1 MIRHSLIAVAALI
14 LAGCQQAPAAPTP
27 AKGPHAGHDMSAMG
41 NAKVPQND
49 AQKAYAAVNDR
60 MHQGMADI
68 PADADVAF
76 MQGMLAHHKGAV
88 EMSEVALKY
97 GKDAKVRDLA
107 TRIIKAQQSEIAEMQ
122 GWLDARAKGASSD
135 TAKAPAVAD
144 PHAGH

>member
-1 MIRHSLIAVAALI
+1 MKHHSLIITAALT
-14 LAGCQQAPAAPTP
+14 LTACQQPAAVP
-27 AKGPHAGHDMSAMG
+27 AEPPAESSADAHAGHDMAAAPAG
-41 NAKVPQND
+41 PQNE
-49 AQKAYAAVNDR
+49 AQQAYAAANDR
-60 MHQGMADI
+60 MHKGMMDI

-107 TRIIKAQQSEIAEMQ
+107 QRIIKAQQGEIDEMQ
-122 GWLDARAKGASSD
+122 TWLDARAKA
-135 TAKAPAVAD
+135 APADAAAAAD

>member
-1 MIRHSLIAVAALI
+1 MRIALPLAAALA
-14 LAGCQQAPAAPTP
+14 LAACGQQAAPPAEAKADANTIAPEDERT
-27 AKGPHAGHDMSAMG
+27 AAQRAYADASARMHAGMSA
-41 NAKVPQND
+41 AI
-49 AQKAYAAVNDR
+49 
-60 MHQGMADI
+60 H
-68 PADADVAF
+68 ADADVAF

-135 TAKAPAVAD
+135 PAKAPAVAD

>member
-1 MIRHSLIAVAALI
+1 MTRFLMLATSALI
-14 LAGCQQAPAAPTP
+14 LSACQMTATGESDKAA
-27 AKGPHAGHDMSAMG
+27 AASDPHAGHDMGAMG
-41 NAKVPQND
+41 AAPAAQND
-49 AQKAYAAVNDR
+49 AQKAYAAVNAR

-107 TRIIKAQQSEIAEMQ
+107 QRIIKAQKGEIAEMQ
-122 GWLDARAKGASSD
+122 GWLDARPKADAVPPAK
-135 TAKAPAVAD
+135 P
-144 PHAGH
+144 